1 MLQAISKRCRQN
13 QEQQIRL
20 GTSNLRASF
29 GQKSQMFTELITS
42 FNSAT
47 ASADQPPR
55 KMHRLTQEKL
65 PTYFFTEEEITD
77 FLEGLIDVCADLQ
90 KFGIAHRNLK
100 PQNIILNRDNSFRD
114 LRLINFELGVI
125 ANQREVEI
133 QQQGLKQFE
142 KQIKPSPLPSTRSSK
157 TPSSHPRRS

>member
-1 MLQAISKRCRQN
+1 
-13 QEQQIRL
+13 
-20 GTSNLRASF
+20 
-29 GQKSQMFTELITS
+29 
-42 FNSAT
+42 
-47 ASADQPPR
+47 
-55 KMHRLTQEKL
+55 MHRLTQEKL

-125 ANQREVEI
+125 TNQREVEI

-142 KQIKPSPLPSTRSSK
+142 KQIKPSPQPSTRSSK